1 MCGRLALTLPPD
13 MVTQLFDAVFD
24 SPENL
29 EPRYNVCPTE
39 DVLVAVS
46 GDGGRRLLRKRWGL
60 LPRWYKSPTDGPL
73 LINARSETIA
83 QKPAFKSSAKSRR
96 CLVPASG
103 FYEWKK
109 AEDGGRDP
117 YYIHPAEGPAFAF
130 AGVWR
135 DWTGP
140 DGDEIST
147 MAIVTCTASSDM
159 AHIHHRMPVIIAP
172 ADFGLWLGEE
182 GHGAAP
188 LMRPAPEGT
197 ALSYP
202 VSRKVN
208 KAGVD
213 DEALLDPV

>member
-1 MCGRLALTLPPD
+1 MALTLPPD

-24 SPENL
+24 NPENL
-29 EPRYNVCPTE
+29 EPRYNICPTE
-39 DVLVAVS
+39 EVLVAVS
-46 GDGGRRLLRKRWGL
+46 GEGGRRLLRKRWGL

-73 LINARSETIA
+73 LINARAETIA
-83 QKPAFKSSAKSRR
+83 QKPAFKSSAKARR

-130 AGVWR
+130 AGIWR
-135 DWTGP
+135 DWVSP
-140 DGDEIST
+140 DEQELST
-147 MAIVTCTASSDM
+147 VAIVTCAASADM
-159 AHIHHRMPVIIAP
+159 AHIHHRMPVIVAEP
-172 ADFGLWLGEE
+172 DFGLWLGEE
-182 GHGAAP
+182 GHGAAR
-188 LMRPAPEGT
+188 LMQPAPEGT
-197 ALSYP
+197 ALNYP

-213 DEALLDPV
+213 EEALLEPV